1 MSNWLTYHKYNK
13 EGEWKVCVKEADEI
27 IKIISFDKESG
38 ADEYIKSETLKN
50 IKMDKKDK
58 NKSIHDNRK
67 TLEDSLESLL
77 NDGDLH
83 DNIDPDDDDRP
94 QLTPNVQHDYF
105 KMKNSA
111 SEKAKKTIGA
121 LMKFYLD
128 EDIIEQ
134 DEYVKARKRIDEMTL
149 SSLMFQLETAEQ
161 ALVTLLRTIDSGELA
176 PRMFEVLGTLQKSM
190 LDIIKSQT
198 MYLVAAEESVKKLS
212 RDIDIFTDR
221 KNKRIEGSGSSKK
234 EISNVNRGTKSLME
248 EIQNEIK
255 ETGYDT
261 NTDDFE
267 DINPE
272 EIE

>member
-1 MSNWLTYHKYNK
+1 MSKWLTYSKYEK
-13 EGEWKVCVKEADEI
+13 DGEWKVTIREKDDI
-27 IKIISFDKESG
+27 IKTLSFNNENEASD
-38 ADEYIKSETLKN
+38 YIKSETKKN
-50 IKMDKKDK
+50 LKMDKKERSK
-58 NKSIHDNRK
+58 QINENRK
-67 TLEDSLESLL
+67 KLDDSLESLL
-77 NDGDLH
+77 SDEDLLEDNVDPNDNDM
-83 DNIDPDDDDRP
+83 PSV
-94 QLTPNVQHDYF
+94 TPNVQHDYIQ
-105 KMKNSA
+105 MKGSA
-111 SEKAKKTIGA
+111 ATKAKKTITA

-212 RDIDIFTDR
+212 RDIEVFTDR
-221 KNKRIEGSGSSKK
+221 KNKKIEGGGKQNN
-234 EISNVNRGTKSLME
+234 SNINRGTKSLME

-261 NTDDFE
+261 DTDDYE

-272 EIE
+272 EVE

>member
-1 MSNWLTYHKYNK
+1 
-13 EGEWKVCVKEADEI
+13 
-27 IKIISFDKESG
+27 
-38 ADEYIKSETLKN
+38 
-50 IKMDKKDK
+50 MDKKDR
-58 NKSIHDNRK
+58 NQEMNNNRK
-67 TLEDSLESLL
+67 RLEDSLESLL
-77 NDGDLH
+77 SDDDLLD
-83 DNIDPDDDDRP
+83 DNIDPKDEDIP

-105 KMKNSA
+105 QMKNSA
-111 SEKAKKTIGA
+111 AVKAKKTISA

-212 RDIDIFTDR
+212 RDIEIFTDR
-221 KNKRIEGSGSSKK
+221 KNKKLDGGNSKK

>member
-1 MSNWLTYHKYNK
+1 MSNWLTYNKYQQEN
-13 EGEWKVCVKEADEI
+13 EWKVCVRENGEI
-27 IKIISFDKESG
+27 IKVIPFNNEAE
-38 ADEYIKSETLKN
+38 ADDYIKSETLN
-50 IKMDKKDK
+50 YTKMDKNDR
-58 NKSIHDNRK
+58 NKEINENRK
-67 TLEDSLESLL
+67 KLEDSLESLL
-77 NDGDLH
+77 NDDDL
-83 DNIDPDDDDRP
+83 DDSIDPHDDDRP

-105 KMKNSA
+105 KMKGNA
-111 SEKAKKTIGA
+111 ADKAKKTIGA

-128 EDIIEQ
+128 ADIIEQ
-134 DEYVKARKRIDEMTL
+134 DEYVKARRRIDEMTL

-212 RDIDIFTDR
+212 RDIEIFTDR
-221 KNKRIEGSGSSKK
+221 KNKKLSGGDDSKK
-234 EISNVNRGTKSLME
+234 DISNINRGTKSLME

-255 ETGYDT
+255 ESGYDT

>member
-1 MSNWLTYHKYNK
+1 MSNWLTYNKYQQEN
-13 EGEWKVCVKEADEI
+13 EWKVCVRENEEI
-27 IKIISFDKESG
+27 IKVIPFNNEAE
-38 ADEYIKSETLKN
+38 ADDYIKSETLN
-50 IKMDKKDK
+50 YSKMDKNDR
-58 NKSIHDNRK
+58 NKEINENRK
-67 TLEDSLESLL
+67 KLEDSLESLL
-77 NDGDLH
+77 NDDDL
-83 DNIDPDDDDRP
+83 DDSIDPHDDDRP
-94 QLTPNVQHDYF
+94 QLTPNVQHDYL
-105 KMKNSA
+105 KMKGNA
-111 SEKAKKTIGA
+111 AEKAKKTIGA

-128 EDIIEQ
+128 ADIIEQ
-134 DEYVKARKRIDEMTL
+134 DEYVKARRRIDEMTL

-212 RDIDIFTDR
+212 RDIEIFTDR
-221 KNKRIEGSGSSKK
+221 KNKKLSGGDDKK
-234 EISNVNRGTKSLME
+234 DISNINRGTKSLME

-255 ETGYDT
+255 SSGYDT